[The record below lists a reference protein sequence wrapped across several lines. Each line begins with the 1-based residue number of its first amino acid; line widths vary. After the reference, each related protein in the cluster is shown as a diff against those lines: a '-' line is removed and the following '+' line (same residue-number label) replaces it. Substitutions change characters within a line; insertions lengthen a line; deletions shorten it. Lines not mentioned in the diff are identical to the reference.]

1 MMNHFVRSI
10 IVIALGSLIPL
21 MDSSAQSLVEPGRY
35 LVSVKN
41 EFLADRAVSM
51 MEDATNQ
58 KLAITEQLP
67 GIGIMVESPREQ
79 DGQPKRILAHQ
90 EDNICAKLRKHE
102 RKLRQMG
109 ISKIFRNYASHCD
122 PNAILQASA
131 TPNDPYYSLLWGMQR
146 MSMSAAWDYTTGSSQ
161 VVVAVID
168 TGVNYNHPD
177 LAANIW
183 RNSREI
189 AGNGVDDDANGVV
202 DDIYGYNAINNSG
215 NPMDDNGH
223 GSHCAGTIGGVGNNG
238 TGVVGVSWN
247 VKMIPVKFL
256 GASGGTLADAV
267 KSLQYVRRLKERGE
281 PIVLTS
287 NSWGGGGYFN
297 ALYDEIVASRNAG
310 LLFVAAAGNSTI
322 NSDASPQYP
331 AAYNLDNIVSVAAI
345 DSNGALANF
354 SNYGATTV
362 DLGAPGVGISST
374 WINNEYKSI
383 SGTSMAAPHVSGA
396 LALFKAYSNSLSMSE
411 LKTILLANTT
421 YNAALVGKT
430 LTGGELNV
438 LKVLQQLVMNPPTP
452 PTPAVPTPTPTAT
465 PTPTRTPT
473 ATPTRTPTMTPI
485 PQPGVLSLLVLDAQR
500 GTGIAQVSVTIT
512 RGTTVVASGMTDST
526 GRMNTV
532 QLTGGVY
539 SVTFAKAGLTFESNP
554 YLVTVNQGTTLTARA
569 YQSGYALEVKV
580 VDRMNAS
587 AIPGA
592 YVSVFVDGSLFGAAV
607 SNGTGLATFT
617 VPYGT
622 AYRVDIMK
630 DDYYPQSITGEI
642 TGAVNRLVALA
653 NQ

>member
-1 MMNHFVRSI
+1 M
-10 IVIALGSLIPL
+10 IVIALGCLIPV
-21 MDSSAQSLVEPGRY
+21 MESSAQSLVNTGQY
-35 LVSVKN
+35 IVSVKN
-41 EFLADRAVSM
+41 EFRAEQAVSM

-58 KLAITEQLP
+58 QLAITEQLP
-67 GIGIMVESPREQ
+67 GIGIMVVSPPEQ
-79 DGQPKRILAHQ
+79 KDKPSRIRAPMVNAC
-90 EDNICAKLRKHE
+90 DKLRKHE

-109 ISKIFRNYASHCD
+109 QLKIFRNYASHCD

-146 MSMSAAWDYTTGSSQ
+146 MSMPAAWDYTTGSSQ

-189 AGNGVDDDANGVV
+189 AGNGIDDDANGVV

-256 GASGGTLADAV
+256 SSSGSGSLAHAV
-267 KSLQYVRRLKERGE
+267 TALQYVRRLKERGE

-287 NSWGGGGYFN
+287 NSWGGGGYYN
-297 ALYDEIVASRNAG
+297 VLYDEISASRNAG
-310 LLFVAAAGNSTI
+310 LLFVAAAGNSGM

-345 DSNGALANF
+345 DSNGALASF

-374 WINNEYKSI
+374 WINNQYNSI

-396 LALFKAYSNSLSMSE
+396 LALFKAYSNALTISQLKSTLLS
-411 LKTILLANTT
+411 NTS
-421 YNAALVGKT
+421 YNGALVGRT

-438 LKVLQQLVMNPPTP
+438 LRGLQQLVMNPPTP
-452 PTPAVPTPTPTAT
+452 PAPVVPTATPTST

-473 ATPTRTPTMTPI
+473 ATPTMTPTMTPI
-485 PQPGVLSLLVLDAQR
+485 PQPGVLSLIVLDALR
-500 GTGIAQVSVTIT
+500 GTGISQVAVTVKSGNAI
-512 RGTTVVASGMTDST
+512 VASGMTDST
-526 GRMNTV
+526 GRMNTA
-532 QLTGGVY
+532 QLSGGIY
-539 SVTFAKAGLTFESNP
+539 TVTFSKAGLTFESNS
-554 YLVTVNQGTTLTARA
+554 YQVTVNQSTTVTARA
-569 YQSGYALEVKV
+569 YQSGYTLEVKV

-587 AIPGA
+587 AMSGA
-592 YVSVFVDGSLFGAAV
+592 YVSVFVDGSLYGAAV
-607 SNGTGLATFT
+607 SNGSGLVTFT
-617 VPYGT
+617 IPYGT
-622 AYRVDIMK
+622 AYRVDVMQE
-630 DDYYPQSITGEI
+630 DYYPQSITGEI
-642 TGAVNRLVALA
+642 TGTVNRIVALA